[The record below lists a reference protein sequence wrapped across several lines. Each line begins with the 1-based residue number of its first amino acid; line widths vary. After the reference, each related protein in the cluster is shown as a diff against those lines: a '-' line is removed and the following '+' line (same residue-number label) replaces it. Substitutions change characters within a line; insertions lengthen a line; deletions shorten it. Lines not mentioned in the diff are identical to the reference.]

1 MLALNLVAR
10 RHPQPALARI
20 GRLARAWYTT
30 PPTKAES
37 QELFDRV
44 NAFWFAESDRL
55 HSEGKPSFQSWWF
68 KQTPSIDKQIS
79 DGFSKDHALV
89 VETKAHVDHA
99 KESAEGTLALIVL
112 LDQMGRNMY
121 RGSARAFSG
130 DSISRSLAMYMVR
143 RKFNEQLRLEKQAF
157 VYMPLM
163 HAEDIEAQDLSVQ
176 MYSELAERLGKSDDA
191 VRTNGFGGYAEM
203 HRNVIRD
210 FGRFPTRNAALG
222 RESTPEELEWLK
234 TAPF

>member
-1 MLALNLVAR
+1 MLAITLAR
-10 RHPQPALARI
+10 RSPAAA
-20 GRLARAWYTT
+20 GRLARSWYSTES
-30 PPTKAES
+30 PTKAES

-55 HSEGKPSFQSWWF
+55 HADGKPSFQRWWF
-68 KQTPSIDKQIS
+68 QPTPAIDKKIKEA
-79 DGFSKDHALV
+79 FSADHSLV
-89 VETKAHVDHA
+89 VETKAHVSHA

-143 RKFNEQLRLEKQAF
+143 RKFHAQLRLEKQAF

-176 MYSELAERLGKSDDA
+176 MYTELADRLGKSDRKDDL
-191 VRTNGFGGYAEM
+191 RTNGFAGYAEM

-234 TAPF
+234 NPPF